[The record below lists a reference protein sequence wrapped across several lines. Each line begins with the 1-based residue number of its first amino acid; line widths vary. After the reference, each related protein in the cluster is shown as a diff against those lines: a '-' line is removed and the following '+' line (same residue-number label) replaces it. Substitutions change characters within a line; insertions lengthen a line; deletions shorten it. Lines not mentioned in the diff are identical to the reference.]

1 MPIPAMS
8 RCWASVCGGHGEEFP
23 VSDQPSQHPITSEE
37 DAIRVLLI
45 LRLLKGEEPDDPELR
60 QQRIDTF
67 EALLR
72 AWQPGQKEG
81 D

>member
-1 MPIPAMS
+1 MN
-8 RCWASVCGGHGEEFP
+8 
-23 VSDQPSQHPITSEE
+23 QPSQHPIKDAE

-45 LRLLKGEEPDDPELR
+45 LRLLRREEPEDEELR

-72 AWQPGQKEG
+72 AWEDQHA
-81 D
+81 

>member
-1 MPIPAMS
+1 MA
-8 RCWASVCGGHGEEFP
+8 E
-23 VSDQPSQHPITSEE
+23 SQHPIKDEE

-45 LRLLKGEEPDDPELR
+45 LRLLKREDEADEELR

-72 AWQPGQKEG
+72 AWQERNREG
-81 D
+81 RE

>member
-1 MPIPAMS
+1 MTEETVSGRAVGPIA
-8 RCWASVCGGHGEEFP
+8 R
-23 VSDQPSQHPITSEE
+23 DQPSQHPIKDEE

-45 LRLLKGEEPDDPELR
+45 LRLLKREDENDEELR

-72 AWQPGQKEG
+72 AWEERNREG
-81 D
+81 RD

>member
-1 MPIPAMS
+1 MT
-8 RCWASVCGGHGEEFP
+8 E
-23 VSDQPSQHPITSEE
+23 SQHPIRSEE

-45 LRLLKGEEPDDPELR
+45 LRLLKGEEPDDPDLR

-72 AWQPGQKEG
+72 AWGEQQREG
-81 D
+81 RD